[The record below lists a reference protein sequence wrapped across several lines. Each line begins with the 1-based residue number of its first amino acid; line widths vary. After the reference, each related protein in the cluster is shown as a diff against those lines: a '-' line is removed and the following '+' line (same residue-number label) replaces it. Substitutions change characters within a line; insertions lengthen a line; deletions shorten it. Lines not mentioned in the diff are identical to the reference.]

1 MPGAMVTAKCKT
13 CDTECV
19 KSELWVS
26 MIHVMFVLPWLSV
39 RCEWQAVTR
48 VAISNKNHNFISEN
62 NWVSHTITESGHTN
76 NVTHRGAIGSNVQIS
91 SKNVPVFLL
100 KVFQEFHSLWT
111 RLSCR
116 SSEMLEL
123 PSSHQPS
130 ARVYLHHADFAN
142 SHPRKYFMKNIQPAR
157 MVAACIL
164 PWNWL
169 IFQILRKQ
177 YVNFPTLEHP
187 FTITIYHLPL

>member
-13 CDTECV
+13 CDTECIQ
-19 KSELWVS
+19 SELRVS

-62 NWVSHTITESGHTN
+62 NWVSHTITESEHTN

-100 KVFQEFHSLWT
+100 KVFQEFHSPYIV
-111 RLSCR
+111 
-116 SSEMLEL
+116 SE
-123 PSSHQPS
+123 QDF
-130 ARVYLHHADFAN
+130 HADHQKCLSYQVLISQVPGFTCT
-142 SHPRKYFMKNIQPAR
+142 MQTLQILTQGNISWKISNQPGWLQPASFLG
-157 MVAACIL
+157 ID
-164 PWNWL
+164 
-169 IFQILRKQ
+169 
-177 YVNFPTLEHP
+177 
-187 FTITIYHLPL
+187 